1 MTSVEA
7 ISVIGPPAPGPERE
21 ASLRE
26 QLSRLERALA
36 DLDEG
41 PREAIVLFH
50 IEEMSYRDIAAALE
64 VPIGTV
70 MTWLHRGRARL
81 KKALEGGPFA

>member
-1 MTSVEA
+1 
-7 ISVIGPPAPGPERE
+7 
-21 ASLRE
+21 
-26 QLSRLERALA
+26 
-36 DLDEG
+36 
-41 PREAIVLFH
+41 
-50 IEEMSYRDIAAALE
+50 MSYRDIAAALE